1 MRKLMIVMLSVLIVM
16 GSITIAS
23 AEWNYGIGTGLFRLN
38 VQGDIGMDTIAGPL
52 LADIDLDP
60 KDISD
65 YAKTAAGFGGYATN
79 GTYMIQYAFQ
89 YLELEADESATLPG
103 GIPVSLDIGFIT
115 SSGEIVVGYPVHRSE
130 SVRIN
135 ALGGL
140 RHTKHELSQKIT
152 IGPSSVSSDNNNSWT
167 DVVVGATF
175 AVPLAEKW
183 SWDSR
188 LDAGFGGSEGT
199 YTANTGAT
207 WRFKKSWST
216 TFFGKYS
223 AVEFENGSKGDPDW
237 YLYDAA
243 EYGVGFNILYHW

>member
-1 MRKLMIVMLSVLIVM
+1 MKRLMIVMLSVLIVM
-16 GSITIAS
+16 GSITVAS

-38 VQGDIGMDTIAGPL
+38 VKGDIGMDTIGGPV

-79 GTYMIQYAFQ
+79 GTYIILYAFQ
-89 YLELEADESATLPG
+89 YLELEADESATLTG
-103 GIPVSLDIGFIT
+103 GIPVSLDIGFLT
-115 SSGEIVVGYPVHRSE
+115 SSAEVVVGYPVYRSE
-130 SVRIN
+130 AVRIN

-152 IGPSSVSSDNNNSWT
+152 IGGSSLSSDTDNSWT
-167 DVVVGATF
+167 DAVVGAAF
-175 AVPLAEKW
+175 NVPFAEKW

-199 YTANTGAT
+199 YAANTGAT
-207 WRFKKSWST
+207 WRFKESWST
-216 TFFGKYS
+216 TFFGKYA
-223 AVEFENGSKGDPDW
+223 AVEFENGSKGDTDW

-243 EYGVGFNILYHW
+243 EYGVGFNIMYHW